1 MENEKE
7 INLEVNPSS
16 NTAITT
22 LIMLANAGYGQAS
35 AILEKMGVEKEK
47 VFHGIDRKDMIN
59 RPVDIA
65 RELRYVALNRT
76 IEESGYQTL
85 MDLPCGYTPKVFEFT
100 EKGMHYIGCDLP
112 AVIDDFAPI
121 IDSMTDEEQKK
132 KIDFAVVDVTN
143 YESLKAA
150 ADKADGP
157 VCIATEGLLA
167 YLSSDEKQQL
177 WRNIRRILSEKGGC
191 WLNTDAETI
200 RRYFAVFKAVAGDR
214 AGDLMAGLI
223 KGFSEQSDTDLRS
236 NSSEVLSGQMK
247 GTGES
252 VRMDYEKL
260 EAAYHAAGL
269 LVEKVPYYRDDLE
282 LHLFNSMSPE
292 EIEKVRESIK
302 HVNIWKLTVD
312 PAYQEK
318 ENADSSGAAA
328 GPVDPGLPFQVKSE
342 LKDGVLSVS
351 IQGRMD
357 TITAPELLKQFQ
369 EAGEGIR
376 SIHVDVSRMSYVS
389 SAGLRVLLIMYKSL
403 ADKDKFEMAGVS
415 KAVREILETTGFD
428 QFLLKE

>member
-1 MENEKE
+1 MENEKA

-22 LIMLANAGYGQAS
+22 LIMLANAGYDQAS

-47 VFHGIDRKDMIN
+47 VFHGIERKDMIN

-100 EKGMHYIGCDLP
+100 EKGMRYIGCDLP

-260 EAAYHAAGL
+260 EAAYRAAGL
-269 LVEKVPYYRDDLE
+269 LVEKVPYYREDLE

-292 EIEKVRESIK
+292 EIEKVRENIK
-302 HVNIWKLTVD
+302 HVNIWKFTVD

-318 ENADSSGAAA
+318 EDAGFSGAAA